1 MHLNSCLFRSQVNQ
15 VNRESRDSDRRK
27 GNWQTTTTQ
36 SYTVVVVLRR
46 AVTAPSVTMPAAG
59 EFNVGVGQ
67 KASHEEI
74 LCSSGSESGSHSED
88 EELALRRYHHSV
100 PRSPPAGVTP
110 EPVTTRSAQ
119 PNQLVKPYQKSS
131 TSDKPLPVNMEDR
144 CQSQLSREKHEP
156 FLKRCLDELLEEA
169 LFKGI
174 SKDQKVL
181 NWTNPEELSQ
191 VFDMSLHQDPQS
203 DEQLLEA
210 IRKTIKYSV
219 KTGHPYF
226 VNQLFSTVDP
236 YGLIGQWTTDAL
248 NPSVYTYE
256 VSPVFTLMEETVLR
270 EMRKIVGFSVD
281 GEGDGI
287 FVPGGSMANG
297 YAISCA
303 RYKAMPDVKVGG
315 SVHDMIS

>member
-1 MHLNSCLFRSQVNQ
+1 
-15 VNRESRDSDRRK
+15 
-27 GNWQTTTTQ
+27 
-36 SYTVVVVLRR
+36 
-46 AVTAPSVTMPAAG
+46 MPATG
-59 EFNVGVGQ
+59 EFNVGVL
-67 KASHEEI
+67 KPSDELHS
-74 LCSSGSESGSHSED
+74 SSGSESGGHSED
-88 EELALRRYHHSV
+88 EELALRRYYQHNI
-100 PRSPPAGVTP
+100 PRSPLAAATPPAVAQLTSACRSKQLKSVTSPTEP
-110 EPVTTRSAQ
+110 E
-119 PNQLVKPYQKSS
+119 
-131 TSDKPLPVNMEDR
+131 MEDR
-144 CQSQLSREKHEP
+144 CLSQLSRDKHEP
-156 FLKRCLDELLEEA
+156 FLRRCLDELLEEA

-174 SKDQKVL
+174 AKDQKVL
-181 NWTNPEELSQ
+181 NWTNPEELSKI
-191 VFDMSLHQDPQS
+191 FDMSLSQHPQS

-210 IRKTIKYSV
+210 IRSTIKYSV

-270 EMRKIVGFSVD
+270 EMRKIVGFSAD

-303 RYKAMPDVKVGG
+303 RFKSMPDVKVNIVCSGIRSAQVRLYSNFGGG
-315 SVHDMIS
+315 SMLLLTIRVISMSCESPTRRIRGQR